1 MPVPVEFLPENVER
15 NSPLEEQLYTEQLRT
30 PYPRR
35 SFDEQGYV
43 FRPSESGD
51 ENGVD
56 LEDGTLFY
64 NTATDDKAATGQSTG
79 RCRAPRRTSTRC
91 EPTCASSG

>member
-64 NTATDDKAATGQSTG
+64 NTATDDKGRARAA
-79 RCRAPRRTSTRC
+79 A
-91 EPTCASSG
+91 EPHEGHPPDANPPARVRGEH